1 MAYHSVSDEDYNST
15 KPEFQS
21 VANEEREEA
30 SPPEVSIQIPSAKT
44 STESQVH
51 RRRIYKVPPPL
62 RANMEHVYE
71 PVVLSLGPY
80 HHGRPQ
86 FRQVEEFKAKI
97 LNRFVSGCAAKDK
110 SFFCNKILERIDE
123 IRSYY
128 EEGSTN
134 EFSDEVLAEMILTDA
149 CFILYYM
156 ELQDDNVY
164 LPLGMSVVSFM
175 YRDFFMLENQIPLW
189 IIRFLIGL
197 KYDKDEGEALF
208 CKFLSF
214 MNFGDDRLTQIPWDN
229 DNGNEPLHL
238 LEAHRTTLLRQEKAT
253 EFISDQP
260 HFLPR
265 ILDFRWKRWRRKS
278 SSQSMF
284 KMESR
289 PFYSVTDLKAKG
301 IHFWPSSN
309 CLTDIKFHSYSFYG
323 LLQLPI
329 WFVTNNSMVFF
340 SNMVA
345 FEMSPETDTD
355 CGVISYVN
363 FMKSLLESPRDVKE
377 LREKGILFSCLGSDE
392 EVVRMFKQIDTY
404 GADNSGLFLDVKT
417 RIEEHCNSKAKT
429 WMADLIHTYF
439 RSPWTAIALFAAT
452 LLLCLTFLQT
462 FYTIH
467 PVKNN

>member
-1 MAYHSVSDEDYNST
+1 MADNSVSEQ
-15 KPEFQS
+15 EFRS

-30 SPPEVSIQIPSAKT
+30 SPPEVSILIPSAKT
-44 STESQVH
+44 TTESQVR

-62 RANMEHVYE
+62 RANMEHVYD

-86 FRQVEEFKAKI
+86 FRQVEEFKAEI
-97 LNRFVSGCAAKDK
+97 LNRFVSGSVAKDK
-110 SFFCNKILERIDE
+110 SFFFNKILEQIDE

-134 EFSDEVLAEMILTDA
+134 EFNDEALAEMVLSDA
-149 CFILYYM
+149 CFILHYM
-156 ELQDDNVY
+156 ELEDENEY
-164 LPLGMSVVSFM
+164 HPLGMSLVSFM
-175 YRDFFMLENQIPLW
+175 FRDFLMLENQIPLW
-189 IIRFLIGL
+189 IIRYLIGL

-208 CKFLSF
+208 YKFLSF

-229 DNGNEPLHL
+229 DNGSEPLHL
-238 LEAHRTTLLRQEKAT
+238 LEAHRTTLLGQGK
-253 EFISDQP
+253 EFIRDQP
-260 HFLPR
+260 RFLPR
-265 ILDFRWKRWRRKS
+265 LLGFRWKRWKRKI

-301 IHFWPSSN
+301 IHFRPSSN
-309 CLTDIKFHSYSFYG
+309 CLTDVRFHSYPFYG

-340 SNMVA
+340 SNMMA
-345 FEMSPETDTD
+345 FEMSPEIDTD
-355 CGVISYVN
+355 CDVISYVN
-363 FMKSLLESPRDVKE
+363 FMKSLLETPRDVKE

-392 EVVRMFKQIDTY
+392 EVLKMYKQIDTY
-404 GADNSGLFLDVKT
+404 GVNNCGLFLDVKT
-417 RIEEHCNSKAKT
+417 RIEEHCSSKAKT

-462 FYTIH
+462 YYTIH